1 MRLALFALL
10 GACSAPA
17 ESPNASRAEV
27 VRALAEQVAQGH
39 YAEFAL
45 KAAVMHELTTAL
57 CDHPDAGTFAAAQ
70 AGWWAA
76 KAPWARAEVIQFG
89 PVVEYPERLG
99 PKIDDWPVNEEA
111 VEALIA
117 GEDPLDVASF
127 GLMGSATR
135 GLPVVEHLLWPDDAD
150 ALAALLATP
159 RRCEALVGAS
169 GDVAISAERLVTVW
183 REDWMLRVGQP
194 SVDDGDAYDTVQDAL
209 DEWVNRMAFTAENIR
224 GTKLGAPV
232 GDKTGG
238 EPQPDLLQ
246 SRPSGRSLT
255 DARDALAGVQDL
267 WTGGAAESP
276 LGVRDLL
283 RDDPVLTAQLDA
295 LFETT
300 DARLAELPEPLEDT
314 ILLQP
319 ELVARAQ
326 DALLA
331 LQVAVQVDLAQQL
344 SVTITFNDNDG
355 D

>member
-1 MRLALFALL
+1 VRFSLPLLALL
-10 GACSAPA
+10 GACTADAP
-17 ESPNASRAEV
+17 SPNASRAEV
-27 VRALAEQVAQGH
+27 VHALAEQVAEGH
-39 YAEFAL
+39 YAEFSA
-45 KAAVMHELTTAL
+45 KAAALHERAVTL
-57 CDHPDAGTFAAAQ
+57 CATPDAEALSDAQ
-70 AGWWAA
+70 AAWWAS

-99 PKIDDWPVNEEA
+99 PKIDAWPVNEDA

-117 GEDPLDVASF
+117 SEDPLDVAAF

-135 GLPVVEHLLWPDDAD
+135 GLPVVEVLLWPQDGLAGL
-150 ALAALLATP
+150 LAAP

-169 GDVAISAERLVTVW
+169 GDVAMSAERLLTVW
-183 REDWMLRVGQP
+183 REDSTLRVGSP
-194 SVDDGDAYDTVQDAL
+194 SPDDGDAYDTVQDAL

-224 GTKLGAPV
+224 GAKLGAPV

-238 EPQPDLLQ
+238 EPQLDLLQ

-255 DARDALAGVQDL
+255 DTRDALAGISDV
-267 WTGGAAESP
+267 WTGGAGDAA

-283 RDDPVLTAQLDA
+283 RDDLTLTAQIDA
-295 LFETT
+295 LLETS

-331 LQVAVQVDLAQQL
+331 LQVAVQVDLAQRL